1 MTDDDVWAAIAD
13 ERVALA
19 DLLTDLRP
27 EVWEAPS
34 RCGRW
39 RVKDVV
45 AHLVFLA
52 EGSVGSVFLT
62 TTLAHP
68 IPDRGLD
75 KVARRV
81 AGGATSAE
89 LVDRLR
95 AAKDGRFR
103 IPGLGPSVALG
114 EVLVHRADIAGAA
127 DLPRHPAD
135 ERLRHALDTER
146 RSWFAFGASPKV
158 RRLQLCPTD
167 ADWTLGPDDGP
178 VVDGPGESLL
188 MVVTGRRLEAD
199 DDVAGPGLS
208 LIA

>member
-1 MTDDDVWAAIAD
+1 MIDDEVWAAIAD

-19 DLLTDLRP
+19 DLLSDLGP

-34 RCGRW
+34 RCGGW
-39 RVKDVV
+39 LVKDVV

-52 EGSVGSVFLT
+52 EGSVRSVFLT
-62 TTLAHP
+62 TARANP

-75 KVARRV
+75 KVARRI
-81 AGGATSAE
+81 AAAATSAE

-114 EVLVHRADIAGAA
+114 EVLVHRADIAAA
-127 DLPRHPAD
+127 AGLPRHAAD
-135 ERLRHALDTER
+135 ARLRLVLDTER
-146 RSWFAFGASPKV
+146 KSWFAFGTSPKV
-158 RRLQLCPTD
+158 RRLQLRPTD
-167 ADWTLGPDDGP
+167 ADWTLGPDDGA

-188 MVVTGRRLEAD
+188 MVVTGRSLVAD
-199 DDVAGPGLS
+199 DDVVGPGLS
-208 LIA
+208 LMA